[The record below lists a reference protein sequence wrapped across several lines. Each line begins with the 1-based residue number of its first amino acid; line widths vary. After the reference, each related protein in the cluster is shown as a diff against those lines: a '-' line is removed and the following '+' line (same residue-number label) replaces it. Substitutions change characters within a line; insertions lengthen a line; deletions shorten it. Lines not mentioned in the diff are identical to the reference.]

1 MTRRQI
7 ALAAL
12 GTLMA
17 AILIG
22 SAAAHQARFAAG
34 RDILVNSQAVDPR
47 ALLTGHFARLALQ
60 PAAIDAPAAATSA
73 LKPNA
78 RAFVTL
84 EPAGAPGDWRATAI
98 SSERPQTA
106 AGAIVVAVR
115 VTSVMSQESSTGGM
129 ARVDFAWGP
138 DRIYL
143 DQTEALAVEEA
154 ARRTVDAP
162 TGAAP
167 RVRAIL
173 SLADDGGTLI
183 KGVEID
189 GRRIETRW

>member
-1 MTRRQI
+1 
-7 ALAAL
+7 L
-12 GTLMA
+12 
-17 AILIG
+17 
-22 SAAAHQARFAAG
+22 
-34 RDILVNSQAVDPR
+34 
-47 ALLTGHFARLALQ
+47 
-60 PAAIDAPAAATSA
+60 
-73 LKPNA
+73 NA
-78 RAFVTL
+78 RHLHAGGDGVTHRIR
-84 EPAGAPGDWRATAI
+84 GALP
-98 SSERPQTA
+98 S
-106 AGAIVVAVR
+106 
-115 VTSVMSQESSTGGM
+115 GG
-129 ARVDFAWGP
+129 RLV
-138 DRIYL
+138 I

>member
-12 GTLMA
+12 GAVMA
-17 AILIG
+17 AVLIG
-22 SAAAHQARFAAG
+22 SAAAHQARLAAG
-34 RDILVNSQAVDPR
+34 RDILVNSEAVDPR

-60 PAAIDAPAAATSA
+60 PAAIDVPAAATSA

-98 SSERPQTA
+98 SAQKPQTGP
-106 AGAIVVAVR
+106 GAIAVAVR
-115 VTSVMSQESSTGGM
+115 VTSILPQEPESSGM

-143 DQTEALAVEEA
+143 DQTEALAVEDA
-154 ARRTVDAP
+154 ARRTDNAS